1 MNTEAVHTV
10 QQQSVPDQQQI
21 IRTCPNC
28 SSEMEEHRCKLLCR
42 KCGYY
47 LSCADY
53 Y

>member
-1 MNTEAVHTV
+1 MERETT
-10 QQQSVPDQQQI
+10 QSAPPQPVADPQRI

-28 SSEMEEHRCKLLCR
+28 SSEMEEQRCKLLCR